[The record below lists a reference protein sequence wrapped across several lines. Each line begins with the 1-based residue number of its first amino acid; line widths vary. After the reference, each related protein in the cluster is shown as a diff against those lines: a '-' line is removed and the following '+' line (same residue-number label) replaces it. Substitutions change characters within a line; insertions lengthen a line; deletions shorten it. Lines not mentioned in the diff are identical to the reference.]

1 MPLHDAHECVGANL
15 CVRPLLGQIRGSAPT
30 VFKKSNKFRQSGN
43 GEQIMKNKFKSLLI
57 PMLLGGAWGVFTYF
71 IGSLVLSGFS
81 LAPLLFYPILFGGVT
96 GIIACTFGSRIPF
109 VRAITVG
116 LISGLIYHILSP
128 ISPFLTSV
136 LVGAG
141 LGGGLATDE
150 GRLKDVLRRLI
161 SILKGVFIFPFFIY
175 VGGLLAGLTD
185 SIFGSN
191 LIIWFF
197 WGGWLSLGICI
208 INMPLFKEADS
219 SEDLETLS
227 EADEFAS
234 ETHEILRELRQL
246 DSRFK

>member
-1 MPLHDAHECVGANL
+1 
-15 CVRPLLGQIRGSAPT
+15 
-30 VFKKSNKFRQSGN
+30 
-43 GEQIMKNKFKSLLI
+43 MKNKFKSLLT
-57 PMLLGGAWGVFTYF
+57 PMLLSGAWGVFTYLLGSF
-71 IGSLVLSGFS
+71 ISSRLSFTS
-81 LAPLLFYPILFGGVT
+81 FLFYPVLFGGVT
-96 GIIACTFGSRIPF
+96 GIIVCTFGSRIPF
-109 VRAITVG
+109 ARAITVG

>member
-1 MPLHDAHECVGANL
+1 
-15 CVRPLLGQIRGSAPT
+15 
-30 VFKKSNKFRQSGN
+30 
-43 GEQIMKNKFKSLLI
+43 MKNKFKSLLI
-57 PMLLGGAWGVFTYF
+57 PIFLGGAWGVFTYL
-71 IGSLVLSGFS
+71 IGSLISSGFS
-81 LAPLLFYPILFGGVT
+81 LASFLFYPILFGGVT
-96 GIIACTFGSRIPF
+96 VIIACTFGSKIPF

-141 LGGGLATDE
+141 LGGGLAAEE
-150 GRLKDVLRRLI
+150 GKFKDVFNRLI
-161 SILKGVFIFPFFIY
+161 SVLKGIFFFPIFIY
-175 VGGLLAGLTD
+175 VGGLLAGLTS

-191 LIIWFF
+191 FIIWFF

-208 INMPLFKEADS
+208 IYMPLLKEADS
-219 SEDLETLS
+219 GEDFETLS
-227 EADEFAS
+227 EADEFTS

>member
-1 MPLHDAHECVGANL
+1 
-15 CVRPLLGQIRGSAPT
+15 
-30 VFKKSNKFRQSGN
+30 
-43 GEQIMKNKFKSLLI
+43 MKNKFKSLLT
-57 PMLLGGAWGVFTYF
+57 PMLLSGVWGVFTYL
-71 IGSLVLSGFS
+71 IGSLISSGFS
-81 LAPLLFYPILFGGVT
+81 LASFLFYPILFGGVT
-96 GIIACTFGSRIPF
+96 GIIACAFGSRIPF

-136 LVGAG
+136 LIGAG

-150 GRLKDVLRRLI
+150 VRLKDVFRRLI

-175 VGGLLAGLTD
+175 LGGLLEGITS
-185 SIFGSN
+185 SIFGSSFI
-191 LIIWFF
+191 LWFF

-208 INMPLFKEADS
+208 IYMPLFKEADS
-219 SEDLETLS
+219 GEDFETLT
-227 EADEFAS
+227 EADEFTS